1 MRFCYARTEDREP
14 LVNVVKNILELI
26 FINAVSDHDKNQD
39 PRESHKTMRLFGSR
53 LISFPRNMFGVFR
66 ATSSLS
72 EMLPLTEVLYLSCHV
87 RYW

>member
-53 LISFPRNMFGVFR
+53 LISFPRNMFGFFERRARLAKCYLEPKFYVFR
-66 ATSSLS
+66 V
-72 EMLPLTEVLYLSCHV
+72 M
-87 RYW
+87 

>member
-39 PRESHKTMRLFGSR
+39 PRESHKTTRLFG
-53 LISFPRNMFGVFR
+53 
-66 ATSSLS
+66 
-72 EMLPLTEVLYLSCHV
+72 
-87 RYW
+87 